1 MTWSI
6 SHHHTLLRIS
16 IYILIPYHS
25 GTAVTRSKQTLR
37 AITWCLQMKHVPK
50 SSKITYN
57 ISYLIFWGWIPNH
70 IYQDPRATLPCFPS
84 FQTLLPLKVRPT
96 KANSDRHVGTWR
108 LASPCHPKRCWS
120 HPLFFGDL
128 KSKPTWCH
136 AKFRNTPEDQVDIPQ
151 YQELKV
157 NPQCSNLSR

>member
-1 MTWSI
+1 MCILWPNYTRLINSSNGLDCSFGKDFHGFLSIYKSRCKHYGNVARCQAGTRMTWSI

-16 IYILIPYHS
+16 MDILIPYHS

-84 FQTLLPLKVRPT
+84 FQTRF
-96 KANSDRHVGTWR
+96 AAES
-108 LASPCHPKRCWS
+108 SPDEGKLR
-120 HPLFFGDL
+120 
-128 KSKPTWCH
+128 
-136 AKFRNTPEDQVDIPQ
+136 
-151 YQELKV
+151 
-157 NPQCSNLSR
+157 